1 MEIDNNNFK
10 PLDYEKTSD
19 YDRIKTSYDVIVE
32 NIPEP
37 EILETEKETEE
48 ISSGLSGSV
57 FDKVGYLIKRLFKK
71 KDELLVGILFIIMV
85 LSCVK
90 NTGSIVKTYW
100 YLDIHR
106 SSMTSIAALLLSIL
120 PFLLWAWSTKYV
132 LYNFYKIKRLLFRM
146 CIIHASILLW
156 LIALKV
162 ELKFL
167 IPFVFLIPT
176 YGGIPYSTVVF
187 SCYMFLVGIFITPMV
202 IITYKFLSITK
213 DEMTDRWITGFFI
226 KNYLPD
232 TRPNKEFAYDGKFIK
247 RQDSF
252 SQTQV
257 IQQDDRFLHLM
268 GLGSTGTGKTSTIGE
283 VVYESDLQQKVYNVD
298 YQKKIVEKYL
308 KEGKAKMLRYFEDID
323 FNIDYI
329 AGAGEYAE
337 EIDKELAKL
346 KLTAA
351 SAGQTMFCPNA
362 AYADELYQIA
372 KAKGFR
378 VNRVD
383 PMPDE
388 KTGKLKDEWIG
399 FNPLYVPLE
408 ADHERYIDKVF
419 TAAKLYSD
427 VNQAVFELSGKGDPY
442 FTSLNRSLSV
452 TNAVTLIITFPHVHP
467 GRYAT
472 PEDVQ
477 RVINNFEEI
486 TPYRDK
492 LIELYGE
499 KNEAGYYNKDIGK
512 ARVGHGLQFILSRID
527 RDMLGPNAAK
537 ISEQATGLRNII
549 DDSLMNPKIR
559 RILCSQETIDLDRI
573 LENGEITLV
582 NFEISLGS
590 DSTGFGMFFL
600 LSFIQAVLRRKGTKD
615 TRIPH
620 FAAIDEA
627 PTLFHPKLEVALT
640 IFRQYRCGMTL
651 FLQSLSQLDKNDTTR
666 YLKQV
671 MIGNCATQIWF
682 GRASVEEM
690 RMVNQLAGREQEV
703 QSSVST
709 RETALSDENTQIAK
723 STSYSVE
730 DADRYTATDV
740 RYRQF
745 LECTVMTVRNSTPM
759 PPFIG
764 KVNFLPKHKFKPVER
779 YVVDWS
785 KYYRE
790 PEVETEELK
799 PVVMAKTELKTPVE
813 EPKIQPQ
820 KKGLLSAG
828 SITAST
834 KIDDRTKPQ
843 ENNSQNAESS
853 PKEFSSG
860 REVIA
865 ELQKEAQQE
874 SAEEFVSTE
883 PTDNAIADDEEEV
896 FSFSLD

>member
-1 MEIDNNNFK
+1 MAYNNEDNFQAVK
-10 PLDYEKTSD
+10 YEQTTD
-19 YDRIKTSYDVIVE
+19 YDRIRTAADIAAEEVIE
-32 NIPEP
+32 E
-37 EILETEKETEE
+37 EIVTPEKEAEE
-48 ISSGLSGSV
+48 IAANFNGSLGYKLK
-57 FDKVGYLIKRLFKK
+57 FLFGYLRKHKGQFFVGLLFGLAFLIS
-71 KDELLVGILFIIMV
+71 LLGAWQLGTTF
-85 LSCVK
+85 
-90 NTGSIVKTYW
+90 W
-100 YLDIHR
+100 YLDVKK
-106 SSMTSIAALLLSIL
+106 SPAPALGALLISAL
-120 PFLLWAWSTKYV
+120 PFALWVWSTKYA
-132 LYNFYKIKRLLFRM
+132 LYNFYKIKRFLFRL
-146 CIIHASILLW
+146 CVLNASIYLW
-156 LIALKV
+156 QIVLKV
-162 ELKFL
+162 ELKL
-167 IPFVFLIPT
+167 LLPFVFLIPT
-176 YGGIPYSTVVF
+176 YGGIAYSTVVL
-187 SCYMFLVGIFITPMV
+187 SSYMFMVGIFITPFLIV
-202 IITYKFLSITK
+202 TYKYLRTTG
-213 DEMTDRWITGFFI
+213 DEMTDRMITTFYV

-232 TRPNKEFAYDGKFIK
+232 RRKNKEFAYDGKYIK

-252 SQTQV
+252 SKTQV
-257 IQQDDRFLHLM
+257 ILQDDRFLHTM
-268 GLGSTGTGKTSTIGE
+268 GLGSTGTGKTSAIGQ
-283 VVYESDLQQKVYNVD
+283 VVYESDLQQKVYNTD

-308 KEGKAKMLRYFEDID
+308 KEGKARMTRYFEDID

-329 AGAGEYAE
+329 AGMGEDAK

-346 KLTAA
+346 KMEAA

-362 AYADELYQIA
+362 AYSDELYQLA

-408 ADHERYIDKVF
+408 ENHERYLDKVF

-452 TNAVTLIITFPHVHP
+452 TASVTLIITFPHIHP

-477 RVINNFEEI
+477 RVINNFEAI
-486 TPYRDK
+486 KPYRDK

-499 KNEAGYYNKDIGK
+499 RNEVGFFNMEIGK
-512 ARVGHGLQFILSRID
+512 AQVGSGLQFILSRID
-527 RDMLGPNAAK
+527 RDMLGANAAR

-559 RILCSQETIDLDRI
+559 KILCSQETIDLDRI

-582 NFEISLGS
+582 NFEIALGS

-671 MIGNCATQIWF
+671 MLGNCATQIWF

-690 RMVNQLAGREQEV
+690 KTVNQLAGRNLEV
-703 QSSVST
+703 NTTTAT
-709 RETALSDENTQIAK
+709 RETALSDENTQIAT
-723 STSYSVE
+723 STSYTVE
-730 DADRYTATDV
+730 DKDRYSATDV

-745 LECTVMTVRNSTPM
+745 LECTVMTVRDSSPM

-764 KVNFLPKHKFKPVER
+764 KVNFLPKHKFQPVKR

-785 KYYRE
+785 KYYVE
-790 PEVETEELK
+790 PDTEPDKLEIKVTASTEVSVPAEE
-799 PVVMAKTELKTPVE
+799 KTEK
-813 EPKIQPQ
+813 PKR
-820 KKGLLSAG
+820 GLLSAG
-828 SITAST
+828 AIEATTQINETNKATEEVVPSKEEAAPKREPTQPVPGEEST
-834 KIDDRTKPQ
+834 Q
-843 ENNSQNAESS
+843 EEAANIKVPENKAAE
-853 PKEFSSG
+853 PE
-860 REVIA
+860 ENP
-865 ELQKEAQQE
+865 
-874 SAEEFVSTE
+874 AEEVVVSYK
-883 PTDNAIADDEEEV
+883 
-896 FSFSLD
+896 F